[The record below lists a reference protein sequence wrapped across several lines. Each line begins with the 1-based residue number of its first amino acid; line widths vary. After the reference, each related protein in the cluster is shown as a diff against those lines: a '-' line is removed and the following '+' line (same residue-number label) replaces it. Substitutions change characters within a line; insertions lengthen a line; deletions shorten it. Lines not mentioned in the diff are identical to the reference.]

1 MRLRI
6 AALCSVLLVA
16 FAAPAQAQWATGP
29 GLPNP
34 LSQTAT
40 AADNQGNVYVFGGQT
55 QYSGFTVAYNCAH
68 SYNYCTDTWTGLP
81 FMLWSSYGGEAVFHA
96 PTNRIYVTGG
106 VLAAPGTIYAW
117 DITAGTFDYT
127 LAPAPTATN
136 SWQPTWILDEA
147 SGLIHWIGG
156 EDWGTEHLVYNPF
169 TDSWSTA
176 AAPPTPI
183 FGSGGAYDPATGLI
197 VTIGGWGANNSNL
210 GSATRAVQRY
220 NPATNSWSYGAQFP
234 TNARFQ
240 HAVSRNPVDGLIYAF
255 GGSSAYFDGSAPYYD
270 DVWTYSVIGDSWTYV
285 GQNPLGGNREVGGEF
300 DSYGILHLLGG
311 DTGTGPLNRQ
321 ESFSPAATDADGDGF
336 DTVCDGDCDDNNASI
351 WPGAPEL
358 CDGLDNDC
366 DGVVP
371 GTEIDNDGDGVVECN
386 GDCDDANTTVYPGA
400 PELCDGLDND
410 CNGVLPATELDSD
423 GDGFAVCDGDCND
436 ANNTVFPDA
445 PELCDGLDNDC
456 DGVIPGTEIDNDGDG
471 VVECNGDCDD
481 ANNTVYPGAPELC
494 DGLDNDCN
502 GVIPGNESDADNDG
516 WAVCDGDCNDGA
528 AAINP
533 GATEVC
539 DGLDNDC
546 DGAVDEG
553 FDADNDGWTSCG
565 GDCDDNEAST
575 NPDCPDPCDGVDNNC
590 DGNIDELYDVDGDGY
605 TTCNGD
611 CDDTNV
617 AINPGAAEVCDGVD
631 NDCDGT
637 VDEGFDADGDGW
649 TSCGGDCDDNE
660 ASTNPDCPDPCDG
673 VDNNCDGN
681 IDELYDV
688 DGDGWTTCNGD
699 CDDTNASVNPG
710 ATEVCNGVDD
720 DCDGQVD
727 EGFDTDGDGYTS
739 CGGDC
744 DDTDASVNLG
754 ATEVCDG
761 IDNDCDGAVDEG
773 FDADSDGWTS
783 CGGDCDD
790 NEPTTNPDCPDPC
803 DGVDNNCDGNID
815 ELYDV
820 DGDGF
825 TTCNGDCDDTN
836 AAVNPDATELCGN
849 GIDDDC
855 DGVVDEG
862 DDADGDGVTTC
873 DGDCDD
879 ADPNTYP
886 GAAEICDGNDND
898 CDGQLPPDEV
908 DWDGDGI
915 SGCDGDCNDGDDTI
929 YPGAPEFCDNI
940 DTDCDG
946 AADNGFDQDGDG
958 IPDCIDSCPM
968 LVDHDNNPW
977 GDVILAGDDV
987 THGYMNWGITVER
1000 YLDPSLVITEPALAY
1015 DSSNPL
1021 PGDENIGTPNIEF
1034 GGPGI
1039 GAGGGLGAPGEN
1051 SAEHGNVMKATA
1063 GNTWWI
1069 VNFTSSTCVHDI
1081 DFIDVEQGEL
1091 AAQVI
1096 LFDVNVQTIA
1106 TFTSSGLGENSV
1118 ENLDL
1123 GGTCGVFVMLIDFY
1137 GDGAWDNLNV
1147 CVDPVGS
1154 AELCGDGLDND
1165 GDGLVD
1171 EDCVNVGD
1179 DDDDDDDDDDGEDD
1193 DDDGEDEEE
1202 EGCSAAGQRV
1212 QPRLWLLFVTGFAVL
1227 GLRRRMGVRAA

>member
-6 AALCSVLLVA
+6 AALCSLLVVA
-16 FAAPAQAQWATGP
+16 FAVPAQAQWASGP

-34 LSQTAT
+34 LSQTAA
-40 AADNQGNVYVFGGQT
+40 AADDQGNVYIFGGQT
-55 QYSGFTVAYNCAH
+55 QYFGFTVAYNCAH
-68 SYNYCTDTWTGLP
+68 SYNYCTDTWTSLP
-81 FMLWSSYGGEAVFHA
+81 YMQWSSYGGEAVFHA
-96 PTNRIYVTGG
+96 GTNKIFVTGG

-117 DITAGTFDYT
+117 DITTGAFDYA
-127 LAPAPTATN
+127 LSPAPTATN

-156 EDWGTEHLVYNPF
+156 EDWGTEHLVYNPA
-169 TDSWSTA
+169 TDSWSAA
-176 AAPPTPI
+176 AAPPMPI

-197 VTIGGWGANNSNL
+197 VTIAGWGANNSEL
-210 GSATRAVQRY
+210 GAATTVVQRY
-220 NPATNSWSYGAQFP
+220 DPATNSWSYGAPFP

-240 HAVSRNPVDGLIYAF
+240 HAVSRNPVDGLIYVS
-255 GGSSAYFDGSAPYYD
+255 GGSSAYLDGAAPYYD
-270 DVWTYSVIGDSWTYV
+270 EVWTYDVAANTWAFV
-285 GQNPLGGNREVGGEF
+285 GQNPFGGNREVAGQF
-300 DSYGILHLLGG
+300 DSNGRLHLLGG
-311 DTGTGPLNRQ
+311 DTGTGPLSRQ
-321 ESFSPAATDADGDGF
+321 ETFGPGTTDADGDGF
-336 DTVCDGDCDDNNASI
+336 DTVCDGDCDDN
-351 WPGAPEL
+351 
-358 CDGLDNDC
+358 D
-366 DGVVP
+366 
-371 GTEIDNDGDGVVECN
+371 
-386 GDCDDANTTVYPGA
+386 
-400 PELCDGLDND
+400 
-410 CNGVLPATELDSD
+410 
-423 GDGFAVCDGDCND
+423 
-436 ANNTVFPDA
+436 
-445 PELCDGLDNDC
+445 
-456 DGVIPGTEIDNDGDG
+456 
-471 VVECNGDCDD
+471 
-481 ANNTVYPGAPELC
+481 
-494 DGLDNDCN
+494 
-502 GVIPGNESDADNDG
+502 
-516 WAVCDGDCNDGA
+516 

-539 DGLDNDC
+539 DGVDNDC
-546 DGAVDEG
+546 DGTTDEG
-553 FDADNDGWTSCG
+553 FDADNDGWTTCG
-565 GDCDDNEAST
+565 GDCDDNEPTT
-575 NPDCPDPCDGVDNNC
+575 NPDCPDPCDGVDNDC
-590 DGNIDELYDVDGDGY
+590 DGSIDEDFDVDGDGY

-611 CDDTNV
+611 CDDTDA
-617 AINPGAAEVCDGVD
+617 AINPGATEVCDGVD

-637 VDEGFDADGDGW
+637 IDETFDADGDGYTTCNGDCDDTDAAINPGATEVCDGVDNDCDGTTDEGFDADNDGW
-649 TSCGGDCDDNE
+649 TTCGGDCDDNE
-660 ASTNPDCPDPCDG
+660 PTTNPDCPDPCDG
-673 VDNNCDGN
+673 VDNDCDGS
-681 IDELYDV
+681 IDEDFDV
-688 DGDGWTTCNGD
+688 DGDGYTTCGGD
-699 CDDTNASVNPG
+699 CDDTDASVNPG
-710 ATEVCNGVDD
+710 ATEVCNGVDDDCDGTIPADETDADNDGVRICDGDCDDTDPNVSQAGIEVCNGVDD

-727 EGFDTDGDGYTS
+727 EGFDTDGDGYTT

-744 DDTDASVNLG
+744 DDTDAAINPG

-761 IDNDCDGAVDEG
+761 VDNDCDGTTDEG
-773 FDADSDGWTS
+773 FDADNDGWTT

-836 AAVNPDATELCGN
+836 AAVNPDATEICGN

-879 ADPNTYP
+879 TDPSTYP
-886 GAAEICDGNDND
+886 GAPEICDGNDND

-929 YPGAPEFCDNI
+929 YPGAPEYCDNI

-968 LVDHDNNPW
+968 LVDHDSDPW
-977 GDVILAGDDV
+977 GDIILAGDDV
-987 THGYMNWGITVER
+987 TNAYMNWGVLVER
-1000 YLDPSLVITEPALAY
+1000 YLDPNLVITEPAIAY
-1015 DSSNPL
+1015 DSSNPF
-1021 PGDENIGTPNIEF
+1021 PGDENIGTPNVEF
-1034 GGPGI
+1034 GGPGV
-1039 GAGGGLGAPGEN
+1039 GAGGEAGAPGEN
-1051 SAEHGNVMKATA
+1051 NANHGNVMKATA

-1081 DFIDVEQGEL
+1081 DLIDVEQGEL

-1106 TFTSSGLGENSV
+1106 TFTAGGLGENSV

-1147 CVDPVGS
+1147 CVDPTGT

-1171 EDCVNVGD
+1171 EDCVNVGGD
-1179 DDDDDDDDDDGEDD
+1179 DDDDDATGDDDDDD

-1202 EGCSAAGQRV
+1202 EGCSAAGQRA
-1212 QPRLWLLFVTGFAVL
+1212 QPRLWLLLMTGFVAL
-1227 GLRRRMGVRAA
+1227 GLRRRAGRHAA